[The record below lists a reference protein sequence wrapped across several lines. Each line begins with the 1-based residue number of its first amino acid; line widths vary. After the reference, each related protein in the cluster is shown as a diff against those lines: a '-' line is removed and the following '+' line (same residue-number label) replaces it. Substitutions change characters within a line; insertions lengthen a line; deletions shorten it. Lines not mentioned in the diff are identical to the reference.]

1 MRIIVRNVVVMQE
14 DEAWHW
20 MIIND
25 QTETSYFGQT
35 AVNTGINDAVQ
46 TISLQQS
53 LISILQTRS
62 ASILTLNDRLTH
74 SI

>member
-35 AVNTGINDAVQ
+35 AVNTGINDAAQ